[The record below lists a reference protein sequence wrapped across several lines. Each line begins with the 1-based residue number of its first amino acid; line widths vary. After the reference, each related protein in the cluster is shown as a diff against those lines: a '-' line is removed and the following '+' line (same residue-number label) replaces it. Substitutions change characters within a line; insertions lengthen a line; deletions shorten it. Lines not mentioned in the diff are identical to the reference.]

1 MVSTTIKGP
10 QFYFQSDN
18 TAHQQIVTF
27 LDGLKAS
34 QRGSKSQAIT
44 RLLQAGLYLEAL
56 DSTLPD
62 LIVRDLERGLAP
74 DFSRL
79 AKLYKVLQMS
89 NVDIDEAMT
98 NEVLPTVSHK
108 PEPKPEPKP
117 ELEPKPKPKPEP
129 ELEPEPKPEIQLKTE
144 SIRPASSVDKAR
156 GTQSI
161 PITSEHIVT
170 NQNNQPSGFSAL
182 AMSFMDD

>member
-98 NEVLPTVSHK
+98 NEPTVSHK
-108 PEPKPEPKP
+108 HEPDPEPKP
-117 ELEPKPKPKPEP
+117 ELEPKPEPEPEPKHEPKPKPEP
-129 ELEPEPKPEIQLKTE
+129 KPEPEPE
-144 SIRPASSVDKAR
+144 IRPASSVDKGR

-170 NQNNQPSGFSAL
+170 NQNNQSSGFSAL

>member
-74 DFSRL
+74 DFGRL

-108 PEPKPEPKP
+108 HDPDP
-117 ELEPKPKPKPEP
+117 EPKPKPKPEP
-129 ELEPEPKPEIQLKTE
+129 EPEPKPEPKPE
-144 SIRPASSVDKAR
+144 IRPASSVDEGR